1 MSAGAN
7 LTTARVAAFGIVF
20 AVVYALAYLLAVEK
34 NWALV
39 TYHPQLVEFGLGVEK
54 SREGPAMYWFGW
66 LATAGII
73 ASIAGVLA
81 ALLPER
87 ATRFLRPALTW
98 LVPLCAMLAF
108 GWLLRG
114 FFLR

>member
-7 LTTARVAAFGIVF
+7 LTTARAAAFGIVF
-20 AVVYALAYLLAVEK
+20 AVVYALAYLAAVDW

-39 TYHPQLVEFGLGVEK
+39 TYHPQLVEFGIGVEK
-54 SREGPAMYWFGW
+54 AREGPAMYWFGW

-73 ASIAGVLA
+73 AGIAGVLA

-98 LVPLCAMLAF
+98 VVPLCAMLFFA
-108 GWLLRG
+108 WLLRG
-114 FFLR
+114 YFLR

>member
-1 MSAGAN
+1 VSARAK
-7 LTTARVAAFGIVF
+7 AFGIVF
-20 AVVYALAYLLAVEK
+20 AVVYALAYFFSVDR
-34 NWALV
+34 NWALI
-39 TYHPQLVEFGLGVEK
+39 TYHPQLGEFGFGVEK
-54 SREGPAMYWFGW
+54 AREGPAMYWFGW

-73 ASIAGVLA
+73 AGIAGLVA

>member
-1 MSAGAN
+1 MSS
-7 LTTARVAAFGIVF
+7 RAAVFGIVF
-20 AVVYALAYLLAVEK
+20 AVVYALAYLVAVEK

-39 TYHPQLVEFGLGVEK
+39 TYHPQLAEFGFGVQK
-54 SREGPAMYWFGW
+54 AKDGPAMYWYGW

-73 ASIAGVLA
+73 AGAAGSLA

-87 ATRFLRPALTW
+87 ATRFLGPALTW
-98 LVPLCAMLAF
+98 VVPLCAMLAF
-108 GWLLRG
+108 GWMLRG